1 MPQKLAETASRRS
14 CDRPTEHRLLFSF
27 NTNHPPT
34 NKVLI
39 FSFAASLWKRRKKEL
54 KCATFF
60 LKENHYFC
68 HPLSPQQL
76 RCATSTAAKIKTCIL
91 LYKRPRQCHTPS
103 LLLLQAIFSI
113 KNIFWDAAN
122 LKHHLPNLHLNLTNF
137 I

>member
-1 MPQKLAETASRRS
+1 MSLNTIKNKPNFSFFFRPLMPQKLAETASRRS
-14 CDRPTEHRLLFSF
+14 CDRPTEQRFLFSF

-60 LKENHYFC
+60 VKENHYFC

-76 RCATSTAAKIKTCIL
+76 RCATSTAAKMKTCIL
-91 LYKRPRQCHTPS
+91 LYKRPRQCHTPLATIITS
-103 LLLLQAIFSI
+103 YIFY
-113 KNIFWDAAN
+113 
-122 LKHHLPNLHLNLTNF
+122 
-137 I
+137 